1 MIIYCS
7 NIITEAGAIDGYLVF
22 ENGVITDLVRK
33 DVEELKADIDM
44 ADKTIIPGIIDTHNH
59 AMMGYEPDKGKEG
72 LLGYL
77 KAVASVGV
85 TGALPTITNEN
96 GCYRMVAE
104 TARGEYDGAQILG
117 IHSEG
122 PYLNRVGEKGVD

>member
-44 ADKTIIPGIIDTHNH
+44 ADKTIIPGRVWVKGLKTGMKVCWKNPANLEAIDGVIVLRAT
-59 AMMGYEPDKGKEG
+59 GSSKEFKEVKR
-72 LLGYL
+72 L
-77 KAVASVGV
+77 KFKTVEDGETVVLSVGEPC
-85 TGALPTITNEN
+85 A
-96 GCYRMVAE
+96 
-104 TARGEYDGAQILG
+104 
-117 IHSEG
+117 S
-122 PYLNRVGEKGVD
+122 